1 MAILMSAIMTTGY
14 KHLENTLKN
23 DIKIDPKN
31 DLRSGIFDLLLTITL
46 KNSRF
51 RVDAFYVEKR
61 QK

>member
-31 DLRSGIFDLLLTITL
+31 DLRSGIFDLPMTKLLQ
-46 KNSRF
+46 NSRF
-51 RVDAFYVEKR
+51 KVDTFYL
-61 QK
+61 QKWQK